1 MFITTEIKTA
11 GIKTMDTTLEIM
23 ADISK
28 ITTTWG
34 IVRPPNPTTRQR
46 VQRALQAAGAGVHR
60 AVAEVHRA
68 VAEVHHAVVG
78 VHRAVAEVHRAVEAV
93 HHAAEVDGAVAA
105 EEVDESAKI
114 DLFGFQLLECVQ
126 C

>member
-11 GIKTMDTTLEIM
+11 GIKTMDTTLEIK

-34 IVRPPNPTTRQR
+34 IIRPPNPTTRQR
-46 VQRALQAAGAGVHR
+46 VQRALQAAGAGVHH
-60 AVAEVHRA
+60 AVVEVHHA
-68 VAEVHHAVVG
+68 VAEVHHA
-78 VHRAVAEVHRAVEAV
+78 AEVV

>member
-11 GIKTMDTTLEIM
+11 GIKTMDTTLEIK

-34 IVRPPNPTTRQR
+34 IIRPPNPTTRQR
-46 VQRALQAAGAGVHR
+46 VQRALQAAGA
-60 AVAEVHRA
+60 
-68 VAEVHHAVVG
+68 EVHHAVVEVHHAVAE

-114 DLFGFQLLECVQ
+114 DLFGFQLLECVH

>member
-11 GIKTMDTTLEIM
+11 GIKTMDTTLEIK

-34 IVRPPNPTTRQR
+34 IIRPPNPTTRQR
-46 VQRALQAAGAGVHR
+46 VQRALQAAGA
-60 AVAEVHRA
+60 
-68 VAEVHHAVVG
+68 EVHHAVVE
-78 VHRAVAEVHRAVEAV
+78 VHHAVAEVHRAVEAV

-114 DLFGFQLLECVQ
+114 DLFGFQLLECVH